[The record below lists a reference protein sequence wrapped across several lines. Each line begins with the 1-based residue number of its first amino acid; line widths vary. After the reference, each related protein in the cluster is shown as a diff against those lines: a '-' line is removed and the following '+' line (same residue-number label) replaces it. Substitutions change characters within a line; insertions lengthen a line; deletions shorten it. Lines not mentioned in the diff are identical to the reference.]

1 MNIALPDGAEAV
13 AACVRRCGAV
23 PAYCAL
29 CRRLAAAEAA
39 AERAPA
45 ACPALVRRTLFR
57 HRLLELQARAYA
69 AGLLLLGSHNN
80 NSARCW
86 HYTGRWRF
94 DHNDRT
100 QRQTG
105 VVFFLPRDAMRK
117 RGLCVCQSRVLYPN
131 D

>member
-1 MNIALPDGAEAV
+1 MNIALPDGADAD

-69 AGLLLLGSHNN
+69 AGLLLL
-80 NSARCW
+80 AA
-86 HYTGRWRF
+86 T
-94 DHNDRT
+94 T
-100 QRQTG
+100 TTA
-105 VVFFLPRDAMRK
+105 PDAGTTLADGDSITTIVRSVK
-117 RGLCVCQSRVLYPN
+117 QE
-131 D
+131 

>member
-29 CRRLAAAEAA
+29 CPLLCRRLAASEAA

-45 ACPALVRRTLFR
+45 ACPALVRWTLFR

-69 AGLLLLGSHNN
+69 AGLLLL
-80 NSARCW
+80 AA
-86 HYTGRWRF
+86 T
-94 DHNDRT
+94 T
-100 QRQTG
+100 TTA
-105 VVFFLPRDAMRK
+105 PDAGTTLADGDSITTIVRSVK
-117 RGLCVCQSRVLYPN
+117 RE
-131 D
+131 